1 MAMRALNHGT
11 LPALEDLFVE
21 AAAGDVIRSYFAD
34 RAIKTTATLAL
45 LAKDEEHLS
54 SVLITPLMS
63 GWEKQDGSRISL
75 AEAEKPIAEAILKH
89 LWNEANSSWQAQM
102 TLRHAPPVT
111 SVPGAISLAA
121 ANPVAEE
128 KIPRQLPPGVWANLL
143 HEYQSQQIGGVDR
156 IFPVNELLGTD
167 KILARVYYEHT
178 SSKTYS
184 PVGLG
189 ELVAARTFTAAG
201 EPNPLAKKD
210 RSTTT
215 LLLNDAKLVAAPEE
229 AWQPRSVLAVL
240 DGLASIRWCFI
251 LLKLGSEQAVHSYFD
266 WLTRLV
272 RSRPQKTEQF
282 GQFFITISWKLATAM
297 RSGQSFDAAASLLM
311 KDLDVFSECMSREA
325 SSSTK
330 KSNNTEKTGPQKGS
344 GKGGGKS
351 KFGQYRS
358 QPYARQNKTWTA
370 PYRDGNGAPSQS
382 TWHPEASSPARWSS
396 SSWPSDWN
404 ASGK

>member
-1 MAMRALNHGT
+1 MD
-11 LPALEDLFVE
+11 P
-21 AAAGDVIRSYFAD
+21 
-34 RAIKTTATLAL
+34 
-45 LAKDEEHLS
+45 
-54 SVLITPLMS
+54 
-63 GWEKQDGSRISL
+63 GSSL

-128 KIPRQLPPGVWANLL
+128 TIPRQLPPGVWANLL

-382 TWHPEASSPARWSS
+382 TWHPEASSPSRWSS

>member
-1 MAMRALNHGT
+1 M
-11 LPALEDLFVE
+11 
-21 AAAGDVIRSYFAD
+21 
-34 RAIKTTATLAL
+34 
-45 LAKDEEHLS
+45 
-54 SVLITPLMS
+54 
-63 GWEKQDGSRISL
+63 
-75 AEAEKPIAEAILKH
+75 
-89 LWNEANSSWQAQM
+89 
-102 TLRHAPPVT
+102 
-111 SVPGAISLAA
+111 
-121 ANPVAEE
+121 
-128 KIPRQLPPGVWANLL
+128 
-143 HEYQSQQIGGVDR
+143 
-156 IFPVNELLGTD
+156 
-167 KILARVYYEHT
+167 
-178 SSKTYS
+178 
-184 PVGLG
+184 GLG